1 MEIFTDGSHSL
12 KPRMSGVGAVIISNG
27 REYEIGASTNKCENN
42 NVAEVM
48 AIAFAIKFIKE
59 SNILEQCKDKNIL
72 IFSDSMYALRK
83 INQKAQGCDEY
94 EQKALD
100 YIQRFQETS
109 KKRVTFFQVKGHI
122 HDGTKLSH
130 YNNIADTLAQD
141 YRYLGLVKY
150 QDQIYRQSLLQ
161 SCKNH
166 R

>member
-27 REYEIGASTNKCENN
+27 CEYEIGSSTNKCENN

-48 AIAFAIKFIKE
+48 AIAFAIKYIRE
-59 SNILEQCKDKNIL
+59 NGILEKCQDKNIL
-72 IFSDSMYALRK
+72 IFTDSMYALRK
-83 INQKAQGCDEY
+83 IRQNAQGCDEY
-94 EQKALD
+94 EQKALN
-100 YIQRFQETS
+100 YIHHFQETS
-109 KKRVTFFQVKGHI
+109 KKKISFFQVKGHI
-122 HDGTKLSH
+122 HDGTKLSY

-150 QDQIYRQSLLQ
+150 QDQVYRQSLMQ
-161 SCKNH
+161 TCKNH